1 MNEIHDDERMWCR
14 LQPTARYAAAAVF
27 SVFGDPES
35 ARLLVPDTSDG
46 VTERQRNLRLRV
58 LSKLLAKFLSDNSAN
73 GVLQHKAAQVRT
85 CAPPPCRT
93 SQQKRAGAKRVLK
106 TLPLL
111 CLNLRKIMS
120 RAVPSMLLIC
130 NVRASVR

>member
-58 LSKLLAKFLSDNSAN
+58 LSKLLAKFLSDNSAD

-85 CAPPPCRT
+85 CAPPLAGLHSRSERVQSGSLELCPCR
-93 SQQKRAGAKRVLK
+93 V
-106 TLPLL
+106 
-111 CLNLRKIMS
+111 
-120 RAVPSMLLIC
+120 
-130 NVRASVR
+130 